1 MGFNRSEFSFK
12 MLPIIELTILNS
24 NFFNLDLFS
33 IKKLA
38 QKVKKYQKIQLFRQ
52 PLTFQGMILVSC
64 TWQIK

>member
-1 MGFNRSEFSFK
+1 MGFNRSRFSFQ
-12 MLPIIELTILNS
+12 MLPIIELTILSS

-52 PLTFQGMILVSC
+52 PLTLQGMILVSGV
-64 TWQIK
+64 